1 MTKLELKENN
11 GVYEAVI
18 NLKSEKAMLQ
28 VEGDTSINILI
39 SVDGDDWVVHT
50 SDVVIEGID
59 IINLVNA
66 KFMMYIKIE
75 STNNVEI
82 NLLD

>member
-18 NLKSEKAMLQ
+18 NLKSEKVMLQ

-50 SDVVIEGID
+50 SNVVIEGID

-75 STNNVEI
+75 SSNNVEI

>member
-18 NLKSEKAMLQ
+18 NQKSEKVMLQ

-50 SDVVIEGID
+50 SNVVIEGID

-66 KFMMYIKIE
+66 KFMMYLKIE
-75 STNNVEI
+75 SINNVEI

>member
-11 GVYEAVI
+11 GVYESII
-18 NLKSEKAMLQ
+18 NLKSEKVMLQ

-50 SDVVIEGID
+50 SDIVIEGID

-66 KFMMYIKIE
+66 KFMMFLKIQ

>member
-18 NLKSEKAMLQ
+18 NLKSEKVMLQ

-39 SVDGDDWVVHT
+39 SVDGDDWVAHT
-50 SDVVIEGID
+50 SNVVIEGID

>member
-11 GVYEAVI
+11 GVFEAVI
-18 NLKSEKAMLQ
+18 NLKSEKVMLQ

-66 KFMMYIKIE
+66 KFMMYVKIE
-75 STNNVEI
+75 SSNNVEI